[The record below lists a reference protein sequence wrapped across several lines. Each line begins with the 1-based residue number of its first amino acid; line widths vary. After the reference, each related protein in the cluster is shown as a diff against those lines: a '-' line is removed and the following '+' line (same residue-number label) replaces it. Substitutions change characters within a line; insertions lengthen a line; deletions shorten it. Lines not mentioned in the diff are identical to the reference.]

1 MQPGFS
7 ACTSDLTQK
16 GPGPAFICGSGRPA
30 GDQQLGLFNYVPSWW
45 SSCCFPW
52 HLRTAD
58 TKGFGFMYLN
68 LGDTNISVVNQF
80 WKGEMGKVGSVY
92 RRHFITT
99 SQTRLIVGSGGAGI
113 FLFEGD
119 AQGAESF
126 QAGAQLQGRQWS
138 FAHRKPA
145 GLVALE
151 CGQS

>member
-1 MQPGFS
+1 
-7 ACTSDLTQK
+7 
-16 GPGPAFICGSGRPA
+16 
-30 GDQQLGLFNYVPSWW
+30 
-45 SSCCFPW
+45 
-52 HLRTAD
+52 
-58 TKGFGFMYLN
+58 MYLN

-126 QAGAQLQGRQWS
+126 QAGAQLQGRAMVICTQETRRTSCFGMWTILG
-138 FAHRKPA
+138 K
-145 GLVALE
+145 
-151 CGQS
+151 